1 MTLLGV
7 MYNQTTALRDLQKAP
22 GIGPSLAR
30 DLLDLGFQSLE
41 ELRDQNPENM
51 YQSICTRRGMH
62 IDPCVLYAFRC
73 AVYFASNQ
81 THDPELLK
89 WWNWK
94 TIPPA

>member
-1 MTLLGV
+1 MHD
-7 MYNQTTALRDLQKAP
+7 QKSALRDLQEAP
-22 GIGPSLAR
+22 GIGPSLSR

-41 ELRDQNPENM
+41 QLRDQDPENM
-51 YQSICTRRGMH
+51 YHSICAIRGAH

-81 THDPELLK
+81 IHDPELLK

-94 TIPPA
+94 SIPLV